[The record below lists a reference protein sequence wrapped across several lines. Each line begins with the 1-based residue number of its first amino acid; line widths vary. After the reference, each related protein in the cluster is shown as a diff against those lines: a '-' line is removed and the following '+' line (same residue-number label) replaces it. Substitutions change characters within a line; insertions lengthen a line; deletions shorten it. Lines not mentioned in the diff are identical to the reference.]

1 MNEEIEKEYANVKD
15 ISHACEYQGEYIGNL
30 WRTRYSKKKKKEKE
44 KEKNGFQVNHKSSR
58 CFADR
63 ISLEDFPKKIGERD
77 LFMKISRVISDVAVF
92 VERVQ

>member
-1 MNEEIEKEYANVKD
+1 MRMLKIY
-15 ISHACEYQGEYIGNL
+15 
-30 WRTRYSKKKKKEKE
+30 RTRENIKVNILEIYGGHDIPKKKKKEKE